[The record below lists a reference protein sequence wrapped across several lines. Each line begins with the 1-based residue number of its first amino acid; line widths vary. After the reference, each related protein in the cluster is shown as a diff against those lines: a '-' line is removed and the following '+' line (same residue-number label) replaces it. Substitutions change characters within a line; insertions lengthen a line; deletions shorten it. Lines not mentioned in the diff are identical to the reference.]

1 RRVESHRELLDAAGS
16 LAAEVEEMRAR
27 FTSLA
32 GARQALEARREAQ
45 RTAQERLDLIRF
57 QREELEKA
65 GLVPGEE
72 AELQAER
79 ARPGHAERL
88 GSPAG
93 GGGGGHVLGRG
104 LGGRHDGAGAGLAAR
119 GGASRSG
126 ARSRARPRRDG
137 ARGAGGGRRAAWP
150 LPASARTRPGASRDG
165 GAAARRSCPVAE
177 E

>member
-27 FTSLA
+27 LTSLA

-79 ARPGHAERL
+79 SRLAHAERL
-88 GSPAG
+88 GSLAGAAEVATYSGEASAVDTMGRALGSLRGAGRPAPG
-93 GGGGGHVLGRG
+93 LAPARG
-104 LGGRHDGAGAGLAAR
+104 LGGRG
-119 GGASRSG
+119 
-126 ARSRARPRRDG
+126 
-137 ARGAGGGRRAAWP
+137 
-150 LPASARTRPGASRDG
+150 
-165 GAAARRSCPVAE
+165 
-177 E
+177 

>member
-1 RRVESHRELLDAAGS
+1 DLLRVYGQDEHQALRRVESHRELLDAAGS

-72 AELQAER
+72 AELQAGR
-79 ARPGHAERL
+79 ARLAHAGRL
-88 GSPAG
+88 GSLAG
-93 GGGGGHVLGRG
+93 GGG
-104 LGGRHDGAGAGLAAR
+104 AGAGP
-119 GGASRSG
+119 GGA
-126 ARSRARPRRDG
+126 
-137 ARGAGGGRRAAWP
+137 
-150 LPASARTRPGASRDG
+150 
-165 GAAARRSCPVAE
+165 
-177 E
+177 